1 MAGEEKG
8 VSITHLIKLLN
19 AAKKAGVSSL
29 QLGDFRV
36 EFKEDIEAKDSGQN
50 LIPPAFPGPD
60 AGLPEGEQQGS
71 QINLFDDSEILEM
84 EKSQQLIDDPAG
96 FEIDQIRTQIENQ
109 RLAGE
114 QDEKAQA

>member
-1 MAGEEKG
+1 MVGEEKG
-8 VSITHLIKLLN
+8 ISVTQLIKLIQ
-19 AAKKAGVSSL
+19 AAKKAGVVNL
-29 QLGDFRV
+29 QLGEFSV
-36 EFKEDIEAKDSGQN
+36 EFKKDIEAKDSGKN

-60 AGLPEGEQQGS
+60 AGLPEGEQSS

-96 FEIDQIRTQIENQ
+96 FETDQIREQIENQ

-114 QDEKAQA
+114 SDEKAQA